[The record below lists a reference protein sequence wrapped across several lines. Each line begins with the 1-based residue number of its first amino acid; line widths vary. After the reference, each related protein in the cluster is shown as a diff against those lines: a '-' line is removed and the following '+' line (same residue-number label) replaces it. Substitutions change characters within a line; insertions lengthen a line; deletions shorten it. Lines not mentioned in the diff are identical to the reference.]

1 VPGGGAVV
9 ARNSP
14 WPPLWAVTGKNMRFS
29 GISSFVLDK
38 WTSFFE
44 KQILN
49 SFYLRDFAPEKG
61 A

>member
-1 VPGGGAVV
+1 V
-9 ARNSP
+9 
-14 WPPLWAVTGKNMRFS
+14 WAVTGKNMRFS